1 MLRSSIKVTMTLIF
15 YKSGDRRN
23 YDVVNINTKEVYVIE
38 RYYRK
43 SKSIKG
49 LKRMIVKI
57 KQNCS
62 NLYIPYIGMIKLLDF
77 PMGMLK
83 VQMIVHTPECRRKH
97 WKEKK
102 LY

>member
-1 MLRSSIKVTMTLIF
+1 
-15 YKSGDRRN
+15 
-23 YDVVNINTKEVYVIE
+23 
-38 RYYRK
+38 
-43 SKSIKG
+43 
-49 LKRMIVKI
+49 MIVKI

-83 VQMIVHTPECRRKH
+83 VQMIVHTPECRIKH
-97 WKEKK
+97 WKEKE